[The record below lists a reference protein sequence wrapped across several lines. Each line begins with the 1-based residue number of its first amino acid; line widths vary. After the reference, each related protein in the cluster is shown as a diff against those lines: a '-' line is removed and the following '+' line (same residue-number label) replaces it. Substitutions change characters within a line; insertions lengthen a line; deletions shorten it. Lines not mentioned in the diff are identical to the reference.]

1 MTTMTTGRRLPPL
14 PTVKDILRMY
24 RINATKKLSQ
34 NFIMDPRLLDRFA
47 RLGQPQGKLIV
58 EVGPGPG
65 GITRSILGQGARR
78 CVAIEKDARFL
89 PALHIL
95 NEASGGRLE
104 VVHGDV
110 MTFNM
115 EKLFPDSNKVDW
127 EGPHP
132 DIEIMGNLPFN
143 VSTPLTIRWLRAMS
157 ERSSLWRYGRVPLTL
172 TYQLE
177 VAQRMAAPPGNTIRS
192 RLSVV
197 CQNWARVNLKFTIPG
212 AAFMPKPD
220 VDVAVVTMHPLTVP
234 YIEHPFPL
242 VNKVVSVVFQGKRKN
257 IKNTIKKLF
266 PETMAEHLSNV
277 ILDETGLKPTQRAI
291 DLDMSDWSRLCNS
304 YVRILKENP
313 SLAKYQAR
321 RGDPDLGD
329 MFDDVDGDSD
339 KVVDSDLVTPDTI
352 QRTIQSGG

>member
-1 MTTMTTGRRLPPL
+1 
-14 PTVKDILRMY
+14 MY

-47 RLGQPQGKLIV
+47 RLGRPQGKLIV

-78 CVAIEKDARFL
+78 VVAIEKDARFL
-89 PALHIL
+89 PALQVL

-115 EKLFPDSNKVDW
+115 EKLFPDTSVVDW
-127 EGPHP
+127 DGPHP

-157 ERSSLWRYGRVPLTL
+157 ERSSLWKYGRVPLTL

-177 VAQRMAAPPGNTIRS
+177 VAQRMAAPPGNPIRS

-212 AAFMPKPD
+212 SAFMPKPD

-234 YIEHPFPL
+234 YIEHPFPII
-242 VNKVVSVVFQGKRKN
+242 NKVVTIGFQGKKKN
-257 IKNTIKKLF
+257 IKNTIKNLF
-266 PETMAEHLSNV
+266 PETMGEHLAKVMIAES
-277 ILDETGLKPTQRAI
+277 GLKPTQRPI

-313 SLAKYQAR
+313 SLSKYQR
-321 RGDPDLGD
+321 QRGDPDVGN
-329 MFDDVDGDSD
+329 MFDEDNDDNENISD
-339 KVVDSDLVTPDTI
+339 CDPLDDCDLVTPDTN
-352 QRTIQSGG
+352 QRTIISGG